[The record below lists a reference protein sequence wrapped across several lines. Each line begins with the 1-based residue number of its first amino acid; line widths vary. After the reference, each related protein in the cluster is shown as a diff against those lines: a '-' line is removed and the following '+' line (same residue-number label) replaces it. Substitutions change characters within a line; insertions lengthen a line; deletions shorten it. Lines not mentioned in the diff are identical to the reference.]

1 MRLSLERLH
10 STQGGK
16 PIETAEE
23 LRALI
28 GEPSP
33 VVAMKVAD
41 SLDEFARAYI
51 QRSPFLVMSTADA
64 EGNQDISP
72 KGDGAGFVAIEDDR
86 TLLIP
91 DRKGNQLIF
100 GLQNI
105 LRNPHIGLI
114 FLIPGTGETLR
125 VNGTAELTRD
135 PATLERL
142 TARDKPAVLA
152 IRVHIRECFF
162 HCAKAFLRAQ
172 LWKPEAWGERHRVS
186 LGAIT
191 SKRFGAGDD
200 VTRQIDAMIDDD
212 YRNNL

>member
-1 MRLSLERLH
+1 MAQSPHR
-10 STQGGK
+10 
-16 PIETAEE
+16 IETVEE

-33 VVAMKVAD
+33 VVATKVTD
-41 SLDEFARAYI
+41 TLDEFARAYI

-64 EGNQDISP
+64 EGNQDVSP
-72 KGDGAGFVAIEDDR
+72 KGDGPGFVAIEDDR

-91 DRKGNQLIF
+91 DRKGNQLVF
-100 GLQNI
+100 GLQNV
-105 LRNPHIGLI
+105 LNNPHIGLI

-135 PATLERL
+135 PAILERL
-142 TARDKPAVLA
+142 TARGKPAQLA

-191 SKRFGAGDD
+191 SKRFGADD
-200 VTRQIDAMIDDD
+200 EAARQIDELIADD